1 MKCKRFKAAKTN
13 FWLLFLA
20 LNSIKNSVLGG
31 VRFMADDAEQPLDP
45 VEEEAVADGEVEV
58 RSEQEQQKFE
68 SDFAIKMVDTLVA
81 INEQQISSYELPN
94 RFFTTDELTCFN
106 FFSNSVPV
114 NPLPAVYPEDGFLI
128 FRGVPVP
135 NSVNLTSATLEEIG
149 YSIKSSISADAQDQ
163 QLSDLGSDMI
173 NAYQIA
179 TQIYNDR
186 VEKNRTSYLANVK
199 NAKAQVMEMSAAV
212 VCGFVIILTLVSL
225 A

>member
-1 MKCKRFKAAKTN
+1 MAEDTN
-13 FWLLFLA
+13 QPVDGLE
-20 LNSIKNSVLGG
+20 
-31 VRFMADDAEQPLDP
+31 DADP
-45 VEEEAVADGEVEV
+45 VEGEVEI

-94 RFFTTDELTCFN
+94 RFFTTDELNCFG

-114 NPLPAVYPEDGFLI
+114 NPLPAVYPENGFLI

-135 NSVNLTSATLEEIG
+135 KSVNLTSANLEEIG

-163 QLSDLGSDMI
+163 QLSNLGSDMI

-186 VEKNRTSYLANVK
+186 VEKIRISYLANVK
-199 NAKAQVMEMSAAV
+199 NAKSQVMEISAAV

>member
-1 MKCKRFKAAKTN
+1 MAENDNEIVYGAN
-13 FWLLFLA
+13 
-20 LNSIKNSVLGG
+20 
-31 VRFMADDAEQPLDP
+31 ADDLNDVQ
-45 VEEEAVADGEVEV
+45 AVPNEPEV
-58 RSEQEQQKFE
+58 RTEIEQQKFE

-94 RFFTTDELTCFN
+94 RFFTTDELNCFG
-106 FFSNSVPV
+106 FFSNSVPI
-114 NPLPAVYPEDGFLI
+114 NPLPAVYPENGFLI

-135 NSVNLTSATLEEIG
+135 KSVNLTSASLEEIG
-149 YSIKSSISADAQDQ
+149 YSIKSSISADAQNQ
-163 QLSDLGSDMI
+163 QLSNLGSDMI

-199 NAKAQVMEMSAAV
+199 NAKAQVMEISAAV
-212 VCGFVIILTLVSL
+212 VCAFVIILTLLSL

>member
-1 MKCKRFKAAKTN
+1 MAEDTN
-13 FWLLFLA
+13 KPVDGLEDA
-20 LNSIKNSVLGG
+20 NSV
-31 VRFMADDAEQPLDP
+31 E
-45 VEEEAVADGEVEV
+45 GEVEI

-94 RFFTTDELTCFN
+94 RFFTTDELNCFG

-114 NPLPAVYPEDGFLI
+114 NPLPAVYPDNGFLI

-135 NSVNLTSATLEEIG
+135 KSVNLTSANLEEIG

-163 QLSDLGSDMI
+163 QLSNLGSDMI

-179 TQIYNDR
+179 TTIYNDR
-186 VEKNRTSYLANVK
+186 VEKIRTSYLANVK
-199 NAKAQVMEMSAAV
+199 NAKAQVMEISAAV

>member
-1 MKCKRFKAAKTN
+1 MAEDTN
-13 FWLLFLA
+13 KPVDGLEDA
-20 LNSIKNSVLGG
+20 NSV
-31 VRFMADDAEQPLDP
+31 E
-45 VEEEAVADGEVEV
+45 GEVEI

-94 RFFTTDELTCFN
+94 RFFTTDELNCFG

-114 NPLPAVYPEDGFLI
+114 NPLPAVYPENGFLI

-135 NSVNLTSATLEEIG
+135 KSVNLTSANLEEIEQ
-149 YSIKSSISADAQDQ
+149 SIKSSISEEALGQ
-163 QLSDLGSDMI
+163 QLADLGSDMI

-186 VEKNRTSYLANVK
+186 LEKIRISYLANVK
-199 NAKAQVMEMSAAV
+199 NAKAQVMEISAAV
-212 VCGFVIILTLVSL
+212 VCAFVIILTLL
-225 A
+225 NLT

>member
-1 MKCKRFKAAKTN
+1 MAENDNEIVYGAN
-13 FWLLFLA
+13 
-20 LNSIKNSVLGG
+20 
-31 VRFMADDAEQPLDP
+31 ADDLNDVQ
-45 VEEEAVADGEVEV
+45 AVPNEPEV
-58 RSEQEQQKFE
+58 RTEIEQQKFE

-94 RFFTTDELTCFN
+94 RFFTTDELNCFG
-106 FFSNSVPV
+106 FFSNSVPI
-114 NPLPAVYPEDGFLI
+114 NPLPAVYPENGFLI

-135 NSVNLTSATLEEIG
+135 KSVNLTSASLEEIG
-149 YSIKSSISADAQDQ
+149 YSIKSSISADAQNQ

-199 NAKAQVMEMSAAV
+199 NAKEQVMEISAAV
-212 VCGFVIILTLVSL
+212 VCAFVIILTLLSL

>member
-1 MKCKRFKAAKTN
+1 MAEEAEQSLNAA
-13 FWLLFLA
+13 
-20 LNSIKNSVLGG
+20 V
-31 VRFMADDAEQPLDP
+31 DDAVTES
-45 VEEEAVADGEVEV
+45 EINV

-68 SDFAIKMVDTLVA
+68 SDFAIKMVETLVA
-81 INEQQISSYELPN
+81 INDQQISIYELPN
-94 RFFTTDELTCFN
+94 RFFTTDELNCFG

-114 NPLPAVYPEDGFLI
+114 NPLPAVYPENGFLL

-135 NSVNLTSATLEEIG
+135 KSVNLMSASLEEIEQV
-149 YSIKSSISADAQDQ
+149 IKSSISEEALGQ

-186 VEKNRTSYLANVK
+186 VEKIRTSYLANVK
-199 NAKAQVMEMSAAV
+199 NAKAQVMEISAAV

>member
-1 MKCKRFKAAKTN
+1 
-13 FWLLFLA
+13 
-20 LNSIKNSVLGG
+20 
-31 VRFMADDAEQPLDP
+31 MAEDVEQPLDAAP
-45 VEEEAVADGEVEV
+45 EEVVADGEVEI

-94 RFFTTDELTCFN
+94 RFFTTNELNCFG

-114 NPLPAVYPEDGFLI
+114 NPLPAVYPENGFLI

-135 NSVNLTSATLEEIG
+135 KSVNLTSANLEEIG
-149 YSIKSSISADAQDQ
+149 YSIKSSISEDVQGQ

-179 TQIYNDR
+179 THIYNDR
-186 VEKNRTSYLANVK
+186 VEKIRTSYLVNVK

-212 VCGFVIILTLVSL
+212 VCGFVIILTLVNL